1 MGKKSK
7 RIRNK
12 KTGNDAASA
21 TASASASAIATDSA
35 TATAIAASSA
45 SSGTNQCFHGSSEDK
60 LHPNS
65 EYMKAA
71 QEYFDAHHQMTL
83 LDDRD
88 GRNAIRRIYDEDH
101 MHLITDPDFHRFIF
115 AYCTQQYLESNNLKD
130 QSRWP
135 SIKVLLH
142 LGLGYRYR
150 SASTER
156 HKYHRDILTDRGIIK
171 VLVRETKTHCLCM
184 NEGKVI
190 AKTMDIIG
198 ICQGCDKVFPK
209 ENLSFC
215 SGCHIMKY
223 HSRDCQLHHWHIHK
237 LSCEAIAKVRNES
250 NNRNIRITVAATLG
264 WCLNAAGVHLPFQSS
279 LSNDLLEAAKQL
291 PAVDSWVQFVLGWG
305 AIEWMEEN
313 GIWI

>member
-1 MGKKSK
+1 MGKKS
-7 RIRNK
+7 RRTR
-12 KTGNDAASA
+12 KTGNNDAASA
-21 TASASASAIATDSA
+21 TATAIAATTASATASAS
-35 TATAIAASSA
+35 AASSA
-45 SSGTNQCFHGSSEDK
+45 SSGTNQCFHGSTAGK
-60 LHPNS
+60 FHPKS

-71 QEYFDAHHQMTL
+71 QVYFDARRQMTL

-130 QSRWP
+130 QSRKP

-198 ICQGCDKVFPK
+198 ICHGCQTEFPK

-215 SGCHIMKY
+215 SGCQVLKY
-223 HSRDCQLHHWHIHK
+223 HNRECQINHWHIHK
-237 LSCEAIAKVRNES
+237 SSCEAIAKVRIDS
-250 NNRNIRITVAATLG
+250 NR
-264 WCLNAAGVHLPFQSS
+264 
-279 LSNDLLEAAKQL
+279 E
-291 PAVDSWVQFVLGWG
+291 
-305 AIEWMEEN
+305 
-313 GIWI
+313 

>member
-12 KTGNDAASA
+12 KTGNDAA
-21 TASASASAIATDSA
+21 
-35 TATAIAASSA
+35 AASSA
-45 SSGTNQCFHGSSEDK
+45 SSGTIKCFHGSTEDK
-60 LHPNS
+60 FHPNS
-65 EYMKAA
+65 EYRKDA
-71 QEYFDAHHQMTL
+71 QEYLEMCDQSTL
-83 LDDRD
+83 LDNED
-88 GRNAIRRIYDEDH
+88 GSENQQATAFRRIYDEAH
-101 MHLITDPDFHRFIF
+101 MHLIKDPEFHRFIF
-115 AYCTQQYLESNNLKD
+115 AYCTDQYLESNNLTD
-130 QSRWP
+130 ESRQEVIQTLLFLG
-135 SIKVLLH
+135 IKC
-142 LGLGYRYR
+142 RYI
-150 SASTER
+150 STDLEKF
-156 HKYHRDILTDRGIIK
+156 HKYNRDILTERSMIK

-313 GIWI
+313 GI